1 VSEEQI
7 YKVQD
12 EGSAGDVERREEA
25 SSRSEARRSVDSGLI
40 VGGLLIIAGI
50 LILVG
55 RVFDIRWL
63 RLVRHFVWPLYV
75 IVPGA
80 VVFLLGLVTGAAGEG
95 LVVVGSI
102 VTTVGLLLF
111 YQNTTGHWQ
120 SWAYAWAL
128 VAPTSVGVGQIIYG
142 VVKGEKSRIG
152 SGIGLVTVGGTIFVV
167 GAIFFELIIGISGF
181 RLGPIWLPVILI
193 GLGVLG
199 LIRTL
204 FFRRRG

>member
-1 VSEEQI
+1 MSEEQI

-12 EGSAGDVERREEA
+12 EGSVDDVERQKEG
-25 SSRSEARRSVDSGLI
+25 SSRSEAPRSVDSGLV
-40 VGGLLIIAGI
+40 VGVLLIIVGM

-55 RVFDIRWL
+55 RVFDIQWL
-63 RLVRHFVWPLYV
+63 RLVRHFVWPFYV

-102 VTTVGLLLF
+102 VTTIGLLLF

-128 VAPTSVGVGQIIYG
+128 VGPTSIGVGQLIYG
-142 VVKGEKSRIG
+142 ALKGEKSRIG
-152 SGIGLVTVGGTIFVV
+152 SGIELVTVGGTIFVV